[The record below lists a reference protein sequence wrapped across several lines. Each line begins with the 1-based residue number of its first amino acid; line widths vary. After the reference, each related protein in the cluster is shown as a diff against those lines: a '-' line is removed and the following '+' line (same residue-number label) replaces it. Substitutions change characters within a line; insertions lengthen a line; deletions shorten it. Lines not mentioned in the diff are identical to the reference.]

1 MASAAT
7 CRWRRSRVT
16 NLLLK
21 LHARKQGDSPGCYPS
36 LTLRVEVSR
45 GLGCRAGWGVENSLM
60 GFAGDLGRESA
71 ISSVQLCVRESP
83 LFDQL
88 FKPV

>member
-1 MASAAT
+1 M
-7 CRWRRSRVT
+7 
-16 NLLLK
+16 
-21 LHARKQGDSPGCYPS
+21 GFPGVLS
-36 LTLRVEVSR
+36 LADA
-45 GLGCRAGWGVENSLM
+45 AGWGVENSLM
-60 GFAGDLGRESA
+60 ELAGDLGRESA